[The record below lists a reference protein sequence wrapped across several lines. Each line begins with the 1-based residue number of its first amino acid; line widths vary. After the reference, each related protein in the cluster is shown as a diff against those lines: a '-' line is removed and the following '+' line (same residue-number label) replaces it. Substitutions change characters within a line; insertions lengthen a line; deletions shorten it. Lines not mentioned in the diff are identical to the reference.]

1 MALASGIVPS
11 QRAFSI
17 DNAAVENAPHH
28 RPPSDPHSRR
38 VRSYIEEVPKPGYH
52 WASPAAYEAFLD
64 MKYGVRI
71 HWGLYSV
78 AGLAHESWPFLDLGY
93 AERARFN
100 EIY

>member
-1 MALASGIVPS
+1 MALASRVGPS
-11 QRAFSI
+11 QRSL
-17 DNAAVENAPHH
+17 AAEELPHH
-28 RPPSDPHSRR
+28 LPLSDPHHRR

-78 AGLAHESWPFLDLGY
+78 AGLAHESWPFLDLSY
-93 AERARFN
+93 A
-100 EIY
+100 